1 MFQVHVSSGSVFSNF
16 PDRTDMNLRIPKSL
30 DFSVNSGYFTVGTH
44 SGKALLYRYVLC
56 MSLVLGPIA
65 QLVARL
71 TADPGVV
78 SLITALS
85 HIFMATD
92 HEMISTV
99 IFSPSICY

>member
-16 PDRTDMNLRIPKSL
+16 PDRTDVNLRIPKSL

-56 MSLVLGPIA
+56 TSHVLGPIA
-65 QLVARL
+65 QLVTSL

-78 SLITALS
+78 SLITAWS
-85 HIFMATD
+85 HTLVETD
-92 HEMISTV
+92 HEMI
-99 IFSPSICY
+99 